1 MGSVFAKIIRRHL
14 PALLTVLVVCL
25 AVLPGVSSAQTS
37 AGGESASQ
45 AKPSPNDI
53 RELMRLLADPAMRNW
68 LAQNAS
74 DQPQSEPEYSAPYDF
89 RAELALATSSVH
101 QRLGDLSTLWTDI
114 PSAFGFLSD
123 EIRSQLPHHEI
134 LRSLIYCLVFLFI
147 GAALEWLYHQYSK
160 YQLMQVEFAVPHS
173 FSAKVRLVL
182 SRATISAG
190 ALMFFA
196 AGGIGGFLLF
206 EWPQVIRVIV
216 LDFLVA
222 VLLFRLIYSMSEL
235 ILARRLPNLRMAPFT
250 TKLARQVHRW
260 ILVLAGF
267 GIIANFTSRMFSQML
282 DPGSRQEV
290 AGLVA
295 SIDILNAMVF
305 AMLALAAI
313 WSVNRHFSAPL
324 ATRFAVRGRLSNKWP
339 VYLSVLTLLVLAL
352 FVMNASPLTE
362 SVLLVGALLP
372 VIVVSGK
379 WVESLFDQ
387 ASAMEK
393 GRLQTGMAPADLAD
407 TANMEDAASTTDA
420 LPDLAIPSHHAYRS
434 ISQRLVRFIL
444 IAIAVSILVSQW
456 GINLFE
462 LSASRSFS
470 GRFFDVLVDTLFAL
484 LLADLIWHWAKSTI
498 DRRLA
503 AYTPPADGQAPG
515 PEARMATLLPMLRM
529 ILMMTLLVVV
539 GLSVLSSLGMN
550 IAPLLAGAGVLGVA
564 IGFGAQALV
573 RDVVSGIFFLIDDAF
588 RIGEYIEIDN
598 LRGTVESMSIR
609 SLRVRHHR
617 GMIHTI
623 PFGELKSLTN
633 YSRDWVI
640 MKLEFRVPFD
650 TDLQLVKK
658 LVKKIGEELLAN
670 ETYGKSIIQTL
681 KSQGVRRMEEFNMVV
696 GVKFMAKPGEQ
707 WLIRRDAYQKVRDAF
722 DAHGIGFAERNV
734 KVQVISDHPL
744 DAATRDR
751 VVGAAQDAVE
761 QRMPPVPVRD
771 EP

>member
-1 MGSVFAKIIRRHL
+1 MTRIFPMMIRGL
-14 PALLTVLVVCL
+14 MPLLLALTVQFF
-25 AVLPGVSSAQTS
+25 AGLPTVAQAQTP
-37 AGGESASQ
+37 AVVESDDTTR
-45 AKPSPNDI
+45 PSPNDI

-68 LAQNAS
+68 LEHSAN
-74 DQPQSEPEYSAPYDF
+74 DQPEAEPEQTIGYDL
-89 RAELALATSSVH
+89 RQELALATNSIHS
-101 QRLGDLSTLWTDI
+101 RLSDLSTLWSDI
-114 PSAFGFLSD
+114 PSAFGFLVS
-123 EIRSQLPHHEI
+123 EFGSSLSQHEI
-134 LRSLIYCLVFLFI
+134 LRTLTYGLIFLFI
-147 GAALEWLYHQYSK
+147 GASLEWLYRQYVR
-160 YQLMQVEFAVPHS
+160 YRLMQIEFTVPAS
-173 FSAKVRLVL
+173 FSIKFRSVL
-182 SRATISAG
+182 ARAGISLG
-190 ALMFFA
+190 ALLFFA
-196 AGGIGGFLLF
+196 CGGIGAFLLF
-206 EWPQVIRVIV
+206 EWPQTIRVIV

-222 VLLFRLIYSMSEL
+222 VLLLRFVHAILEL
-235 ILARRLPNLRMAPFT
+235 VLAPRLPNLRLVAFT
-250 TKLARQVHRW
+250 TKRARQIYLWVM
-260 ILVLAGF
+260 VLSAF
-267 GIIANFTSRMFSQML
+267 GIFANFTYRVFLQTLGTMN
-282 DPGSRQEV
+282 DPE
-290 AGLVA
+290 AMDLVT
-295 SIDILNAMVF
+295 SINILNAIIF
-305 AMLALAAI
+305 SLLALAAV
-313 WSVNRHFSAPL
+313 WTVNRHFLAQAETGAP
-324 ATRFAVRGRLSNKWP
+324 GRLSNKWP
-339 VYLSVLTLLVLAL
+339 TYLSVLILLVLAL
-352 FVMNASPLTE
+352 FVMNAGPLTGTA
-362 SVLLVGALLP
+362 LIVGVLLP

-387 ASAMEK
+387 AAALTY
-393 GRLQTGMAPADLAD
+393 GRLQAESEKADLRVVEAE
-407 TANMEDAASTTDA
+407 TGPAEV
-420 LPDLAIPSHHAYRS
+420 LPDLNLQPFQIYRS
-434 ISQRLVRFIL
+434 IARRLVRFML
-444 IAIAVSILVSQW
+444 IALAIVMLVSQW
-456 GINLFE
+456 DINLFA
-462 LSASRSFS
+462 LSASQTFS
-470 GRFFDVLVDTLFAL
+470 GKFFDVLVDTLFAL
-484 LLADLIWHWAKSTI
+484 LLADLIWHWAKSSI

-503 AYTPPADGQAPG
+503 DYTPPPDGQAPG

-529 ILMMTLLVVV
+529 ILMLTLLVVV
-539 GLSVLSSLGMN
+539 VLSILSSLGVN

-658 LVKKIGEELLAN
+658 LVKKIGAELLEN

-744 DAATRDR
+744 NAATRDQ
-751 VVGAAQDAVE
+751 VMGAAQDAIE